1 LLVIEGE
8 FGMKR
13 MKLAIVITA
22 LLGIASVLV
31 GCSSPPAA
39 SETNPVQ
46 AANGSKPMAVG
57 ASGAAGG
64 STPSSGAASAK

>member
-1 LLVIEGE
+1 
-8 FGMKR
+8 MKR

-39 SETNPVQ
+39 SETKPVQ
-46 AANGSKPMAVG
+46 AGDGSSKPMAVG